1 MAAIVMDG
9 FLNRVRV
16 AVGPADDSRTDAQ
29 LLAAFSDRRDSD
41 AFAVLVHRY
50 GALVWTVCRRVS
62 GESHA
67 AEDAFQATF
76 LVLARRAAGVRPR
89 NSVGGW
95 LHRTATH
102 VALKARAMNDRRT
115 RREVPTTA
123 FDVPAA
129 SESPEPTDPSALAA
143 LNEEIARLPDGLRAA
158 VVLCELQGV
167 PRREAANRLGI
178 AEGTVSSRLAA
189 ARKKL
194 AGRLRKRGVSPLG
207 GIAVLLA
214 ANSTAGAAAPL

>member
-62 GESHA
+62 GDSHA

-95 LHRTATH
+95 LHRTATN
-102 VALKARAMNDRRT
+102 VALKARVMNNRRS
-115 RREVPTTA
+115 RREGPHNASATQ
-123 FDVPAA
+123 AA
-129 SESPEPTDPSALAA
+129 SEPPEPTEPTALAA
-143 LNEEIARLPDGLRAA
+143 LDEEIARLPDGLD
-158 VVLCELQGV
+158 
-167 PRREAANRLGI
+167 
-178 AEGTVSSRLAA
+178 
-189 ARKKL
+189 RK
-194 AGRLRKRGVSPLG
+194 S
-207 GIAVLLA
+207 
-214 ANSTAGAAAPL
+214 